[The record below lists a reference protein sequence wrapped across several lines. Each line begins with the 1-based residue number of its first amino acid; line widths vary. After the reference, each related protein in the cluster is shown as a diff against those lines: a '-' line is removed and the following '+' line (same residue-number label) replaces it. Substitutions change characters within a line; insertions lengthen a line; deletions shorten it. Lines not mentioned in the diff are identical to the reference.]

1 MGKCVSE
8 LNSLTELCHQVVSGA
23 NPNMSVLLGTRD
35 ILSPV
40 SSLDRDLASL
50 NTQEKLELVQEQMK
64 EMRQVQQEIKELRS
78 KIADKYSDRLADDM
92 HNMTGCVAQ

>member
-1 MGKCVSE
+1 MSKCVSE

-40 SSLDRDLASL
+40 SSLDRELTSL

-64 EMRQVQQEIKELRS
+64 EMRQVQQEIKELRG

-92 HNMTGCVAQ
+92 HNMTGCTTQ